1 MKLFKTALLIS
12 VSILSTLSTLSTLSL
27 AQCIDNGSQGTNCV
41 GPLAVMPT
49 SGDNV
54 QSSIILVDIGLPNPS
69 PAAKTYLLS
78 IIDGSIQE
86 SDNNGQ
92 YHTLVGATGQQ
103 GIQGIQGIQGN
114 PGQQGPVGSSGV
126 IVGTTLTFT
135 LSCPK
140 NKGRGSIPAG
150 FGPITGCTMTV
161 VGVQQP

>member
-1 MKLFKTALLIS
+1 MRLFKIALLIS

-54 QSSIILVDIGLPNPS
+54 QSSIILVDIGLPNPP

-103 GIQGIQGIQGN
+103 GIQGIQGN
-114 PGQQGPVGSSGV
+114 PGLQGPVGPPGV